1 MQLTRASTTATLARP
16 TRSRTVKVVAWKG
29 DNAGPFSGLLRMFA
43 PNSSIN
49 TKDSFP
55 EGTGYKGNTT
65 KKTRRPFKDNYVARK
80 VTKAEVEAEEKARP
94 EGILGYLS
102 AAAERVVGHQFKGDA
117 TEPDWS
123 KLGQRSI
130 KGSISRKSDGHAKK

>member
-1 MQLTRASTTATLARP
+1 MRARTLSVLTLPRALPGRLHPADPTLTNTRTLHAHTRAHPA
-16 TRSRTVKVVAWKG
+16 
-29 DNAGPFSGLLRMFA
+29 
-43 PNSSIN
+43 
-49 TKDSFP
+49 
-55 EGTGYKGNTT
+55 
-65 KKTRRPFKDNYVARK
+65 
-80 VTKAEVEAEEKARP
+80 
-94 EGILGYLS
+94 GILGYLS